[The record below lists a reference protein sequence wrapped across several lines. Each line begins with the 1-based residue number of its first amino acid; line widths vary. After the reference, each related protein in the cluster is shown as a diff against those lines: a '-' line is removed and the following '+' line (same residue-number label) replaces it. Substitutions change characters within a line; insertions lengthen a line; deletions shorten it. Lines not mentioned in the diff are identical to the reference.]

1 MAISKRGRKVK
12 KRYRVTAEAP
22 LGVPRAAIC
31 RGCSTGYVVP
41 AEIVD
46 VDRSYRYLDERF
58 AEHAKKKHGDSS
70 QAIERIV
77 SEATNG

>member
-1 MAISKRGRKVK
+1 MAISRRGRKI
-12 KRYRVTAEAP
+12 KRLYRITTEAP

-46 VDRSYRYLDERF
+46 AEAAYGYLDERF
-58 AEHAKKKHGDSS
+58 AEHAKERHRDFN
-70 QAIERIV
+70 QATERIV
-77 SEATNG
+77 REATSG